1 MICYFFQISHFFHIY
16 IDGVGK
22 STLVTS
28 LIREAF
34 VENVPEIVPEVT
46 IPPDVTMEK
55 VMTHI
60 VDSSSKI
67 QYRELLEDEMRRAH
81 VICVVYDVTREETF
95 DRIKEFWIPYIR
107 RLGVNVR

>member
-1 MICYFFQISHFFHIY
+1 
-16 IDGVGK
+16 VGK
-22 STLVTS
+22 STLITS
-28 LIREAF
+28 LIRETF

-46 IPPDVTMEK
+46 IPPDVTIEN

-67 QYRELLEDEMRRAH
+67 QSRELLEDEMRRAH
-81 VICVVYDVTREETF
+81 VICIVYDVSRDESF

-107 RLGVNVR
+107 RLGINVSNKENKFSVI